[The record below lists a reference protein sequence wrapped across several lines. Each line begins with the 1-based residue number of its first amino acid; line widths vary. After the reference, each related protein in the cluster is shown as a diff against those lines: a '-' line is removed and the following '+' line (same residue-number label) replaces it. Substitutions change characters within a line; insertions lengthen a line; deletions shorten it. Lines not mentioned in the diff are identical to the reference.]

1 MSTLRFRQIHLDF
14 HTSEQIPGIGSEFR
28 ADEFVDTLQRAHVDS
43 VTLFSRCHHGLI
55 YHDTRFPAR
64 HPHLTCN
71 LLAEQLEACH
81 QADIQAPIYITV
93 GLDEYM
99 AAEHPEWIEVDEK
112 GNRCGAGPLAAGWR
126 KMDFASPYLDYVV
139 EQTEEVLDLFG
150 DDVDGLF
157 FDIINVRGVHSKW
170 CMKLFSEHNKRP
182 DDPDDQAWL
191 RRWLIDY
198 YRRRVTDAVR
208 AKNKTCRI
216 FHNSGHIYP
225 SWRDTLDTY
234 SHLEIESLPSGGWGY
249 AHFPI
254 CMRYAR
260 NLGLDTLAMTGRF
273 AKTWGHFSSFK
284 PAAALEYECMHALA
298 LGAKVSV
305 GDQLHPRGKLDEAT
319 YQLIGEAYA
328 KVAEKEAWC
337 DGVEPIT
344 EVAVFNVE
352 AVGAEDGRVDSS
364 ANGAYRILAEG
375 RYQFDYVDQQ
385 HDWSRYPV
393 LIFPDKIPFDST
405 IAHKVANYLTGGGKI
420 LASHLSG
427 LDPSGEKFVTRPLPA
442 EKVGDLPFHPDF
454 LLLLQDMADGLL
466 PTEYVM
472 YERGLQV
479 KAADGAEVLGQIW
492 NPYFNRTWEHFCS
505 HNHTPVDCKSGDP
518 GIVASWQIVYFAHPV
533 FASFAKHGMVFY
545 KYLVLNALRRL
556 LPNPLIK
563 CDAPSTLHATWNR
576 QAEQKR
582 SVVHLL
588 HYIPERRTQGADYL
602 EDIIPLHN
610 VTLQL
615 RGAVPRRVY
624 LAPSGQELAFSANGE
639 YVTVTVPRV
648 DGHAMVVLDD

>member
-14 HTSEQIPGIGSEFR
+14 HTSEQIPGIGSEFV
-28 ADEFVDTLQRAHVDS
+28 AAEFVDTLQRAHVDS

-55 YHDTRFPAR
+55 YHDTRFPAK

-81 QADIQAPIYITV
+81 KADIQAPIYITV

-99 AAEHPEWIEVDEK
+99 AAEHPEWIEVDAN

-150 DDVDGLF
+150 DEVDGLF

-182 DDPDDQAWL
+182 DSPEDQAWL
-191 RRWLIDY
+191 RRYLIDY

-249 AHFPI
+249 AHFPV

-328 KVAEKEAWC
+328 QVEAKEAWC
-337 DGVEPIT
+337 DEVEPLT
-344 EVAVFNVE
+344 EIAVFNVE
-352 AVGAEDGRVDSS
+352 AVGAEDGRVDTS

-375 RYQFDYVDQQ
+375 RHQFDYVDQE
-385 HDWSRYPV
+385 HDWGKYKV
-393 LIFPDKIPFDST
+393 MVFPDKIPFDRT
-405 IAHKVANYLTGGGKI
+405 INHKVANFLTGGGKI

-427 LDPSGEKFVTRPLPA
+427 LNAEGDAFVTHTWPA
-442 EKVGDLPFHPDF
+442 VKVGELPFHPDF
-454 LLLLQDMADGLL
+454 LLPLGDMAAGLL

-479 KAADGAEVLGQIW
+479 TAAEDAEVLGQIW
-492 NPYFNRTWEHFCS
+492 NPYFNRSFEHFCS
-505 HNHTPVDCKSGDP
+505 HNHTPVDGPSPDP
-518 GIVASWQIVYFAHPV
+518 GILASWNVVYFAHPV

-545 KYLVLNALRRL
+545 KYLVLNALKRL
-556 LPNPLIK
+556 LPNPLVK
-563 CDAPSTLHATWNR
+563 SDAPSTLHVTWNR
-576 QAEQKR
+576 QPAKNR

-602 EDIIPLHN
+602 EDIIPLHD

-615 RGAVPRRVY
+615 RTSKPSKVY
-624 LAPSGQELAFSANGE
+624 LAPSGEKLKAKVDGE
-639 YVTVTVPRV
+639 YITVTVPRV
-648 DGHAMVVLDD
+648 EGHAMLVLDD